1 MTRAARVRP
10 ARALSLRGR
19 EFVWGERTFVM
30 GIVNATPDSFS
41 GDGVGADV
49 AAAAALAQAMEAAG
63 ADVIDVGAESTRPG
77 AAPVDPAEE
86 AARAIPAVTAVRA
99 AITAPVSIDTRRA
112 EVAAAALAAG
122 ADMVNDIDGLRGDAR
137 MAATVAAHGAALVA
151 MHNQRGRAPGDPI
164 ANVRAGWRES
174 LRLARAAGID
184 AGRVILDPGFGF
196 GWTPEENLALVRR
209 LGELTA
215 EGPPVLLGPSRK
227 SALGLALGGAP
238 AGERLEG
245 TAAAVAIAIAN
256 GADVV
261 RVHDV
266 AAMRRVALVA
276 DAIARGNRRAP

>member
-1 MTRAARVRP
+1 MTPPSRARP
-10 ARALSLRGR
+10 APALSLRGR

-41 GDGVGADV
+41 GDGIGSDA
-49 AAAAALAQAMEAAG
+49 AAAAALARAFEAAG
-63 ADVIDVGAESTRPG
+63 ADLIDVGAESTRPG
-77 AAPVDPAEE
+77 ADAVDPAEE
-86 AARAIPAVTAVRA
+86 LARAIPAVAAVRA
-99 AITAPVSIDTRRA
+99 ATGLPVSIDTRRA
-112 EVAAAALAAG
+112 EVAAAALEAG

-137 MAATVAAHGAALVA
+137 MAATVAAHDAALVA

-164 ANVRAGWRES
+164 AAVRAGWRES
-174 LRLARAAGID
+174 LRLARAAGIN
-184 AGRVILDPGFGF
+184 AGRIILDPGFGF
-196 GWTPEENLALVRR
+196 GWTAEESLALVRR

-215 EGPPVLLGPSRK
+215 EGHPVLLGPSRK

-256 GADVV
+256 GVDVV

-266 AAMRRVALVA
+266 AAMRRVAAVA
-276 DAIARGNRRAP
+276 DAIARGERRAP

>member
-1 MTRAARVRP
+1 MTRAARAYP
-10 ARALSLRGR
+10 APALSLRGR

-41 GDGVGADV
+41 GDGIGADAD
-49 AAAAALAQAMEAAG
+49 AAAAMARAFEDAG
-63 ADVIDVGAESTRPG
+63 ADLIDVGAESTRPG

-86 AARAIPAVTAVRA
+86 LARAIPAIAAVRA
-99 AITAPVSIDTRRA
+99 ATALPVSIDTRRA
-112 EVAAAALAAG
+112 EVAAAALDAG
-122 ADMVNDIDGLRGDAR
+122 ADMVNDVDGLRGDAR
-137 MAATVAAHGAALVA
+137 MAATVAKRGAALVA
-151 MHNQRGRAPGDPI
+151 MHNQRGRAPGDPV
-164 ANVRAGWRES
+164 ASVRAGWRES
-174 LRLARAAGID
+174 LRLAREAGID
-184 AGRVILDPGFGF
+184 AARVILDPGFGF
-196 GWTPEENLALVRR
+196 GWTAEESLGLVRR

-266 AAMRRVALVA
+266 AAMRRVALAA
-276 DAIARGNRRAP
+276 DAIARGKRRAP